1 MPDALTPDPA
11 TQQPR
16 AMADGVPVWCK
27 NDALVDPRKLAPA
40 PDNYNRHPERQR
52 RIVAKSIRGSGW
64 QKNIVVD
71 TLTGWIVTG
80 HGLVETAIAEGLK
93 LVPVEYRFYATDAER
108 IQWMT
113 ADNATADLAEID
125 NPALKDLIDKLD
137 TGATDLE
144 LLGMPMEEIERLV
157 NQVHQDDPTPDA
169 DQAGKDGVN
178 DVRSH
183 VFFPPR
189 VWLTQRAEIVAAM
202 EALLTQ
208 YGGRAE
214 WS

>member
-1 MPDALTPDPA
+1 
-11 TQQPR
+11 
-16 AMADGVPVWCK
+16 V
-27 NDALVDPRKLAPA
+27 
-40 PDNYNRHPERQR
+40 
-52 RIVAKSIRGSGW
+52 
-64 QKNIVVD
+64 
-71 TLTGWIVTG
+71 
-80 HGLVETAIAEGLK
+80 
-93 LVPVEYRFYATDAER
+93 
-108 IQWMT
+108 
-113 ADNATADLAEID
+113 
-125 NPALKDLIDKLD
+125 KDLLESLD
-137 TGATDLE
+137 TGEISTDLTGYSE
-144 LLGMPMEEIERLV
+144 AAIEALM
-157 NQVHQDDPTPDA
+157 NQVHQDEPAKDA